1 MERDRRP
8 FRENKKKI
16 QNKETIGRVWLLEIL
31 AEEEEDCIISFI
43 IDAKDKKKPL
53 STSSV
58 INYADTIKYEYT
70 KKSIKTKLRWCY
82 RFIKR
87 YGFSIHRISQVG
99 QAIPENMK
107 DIKTSFIKEVIK
119 LKRNLIYFTMNPL
132 Y

>member
-58 INYADTIKYEYT
+58 INYADTIKYEKT

-87 YGFSIHRISQVG
+87 HGFSFSRIYYVG
-99 QAIPENMK
+99 QSIHENMK
-107 DIKTSFIKEVIK
+107 DIKASFINEIIK
-119 LKRNLIYFTMNPL
+119 L
-132 Y
+132 